1 MQTLSQLRSTKDMTQ
16 MDLAVWLGVTPSTV
30 YNWERGRSEPR
41 SSQLKA
47 IAILFC
53 VSMDSIEIP
62 EVEVNAKKL
71 ALRNDPKGE

>member
-1 MQTLSQLRSTKDMTQ
+1 M
-16 MDLAVWLGVTPSTV
+16 
-30 YNWERGRSEPR
+30 
-41 SSQLKA
+41 
-47 IAILFC
+47 LFV